1 MISFYGWLDGHCHS
15 AVAILGNLSRLLSH
29 SFWGFQRFCL
39 EIHPPPPFPLLGLG
53 KKKQNKTILSN
64 RWCGSLFWLGEVTSY
79 NQHLCSH
86 YTHIQ
91 PPSVLRL
98 LFTHRNMS
106 IFSSSLTPEGNP
118 SCCELLPSFNCQAC
132 RKVLPFPVDN
142 VVH

>member
-15 AVAILGNLSRLLSH
+15 AVAILGNLAKLLSH
-29 SFWGFQRFCL
+29 SFWGFQWFCL
-39 EIHPPPPFPLLGLG
+39 EIHLLSPSLLPGVG
-53 KKKQNKTILSN
+53 KKKNPILSN
-64 RWCGSLFWLGEVTSY
+64 QCCGPLFWLGEVTRY

-91 PPSVLRL
+91 PPSVSRL

-106 IFSSSLTPEGNP
+106 IFSSSLIPKGNP
-118 SCCELLPSFNCQAC
+118 SCCEQLPSFSWQAC
-132 RKVLPFPVDN
+132 RRVVPFSVDN